1 MKIKG
6 FVLNSI
12 TALFVFSLMLTA
24 CGSAA
29 NGNADQAAKNV
40 TASAGNADKTV
51 EPVTPTPAAEKVVV
65 ADGRDEVTSKEPAAD
80 DTKFA
85 ETEFAA
91 NEAKILD
98 SSTMGCDEDSKG
110 MSVLA
115 TVSGS
120 FTKAGADQKALLYEY
135 CRSGRN
141 FGIGGVIISEGG
153 SAVAHYAFGE
163 NGLFYDMS
171 SIKNLHGKGIDSIV
185 LSAAGMGQGYS
196 SNDVSIFEFTGG
208 TLDFL
213 GSASTY
219 ESNGGAAEKDADIL
233 TTAYRVTVQTGSD
246 PLFYRDTFEQKG
258 GAKDW
263 KEKSKDEK
271 FDLNKETPGRF
282 EKIR

>member
-6 FVLNSI
+6 FLLNSAS
-12 TALFVFSLMLTA
+12 ALFIFTMLLTA

-29 NGNADQAAKNV
+29 KGNAQTAEGDGSAVQPNATVKAA
-40 TASAGNADKTV
+40 
-51 EPVTPTPAAEKVVV
+51 TPTPASEKVVV
-65 ADGRDEVTSKEPAAD
+65 ADGREEVSSKEPAAE

-85 ETEFAA
+85 EAEFTA

-98 SSTMGCDEDSKG
+98 SSSMGCDEDSKG

-120 FTKAGADQKALLYEY
+120 FTKAGAEQKALLYEY

-141 FGIGGVIISEGG
+141 FGIGGVIISEAGA
-153 SAVAHYAFGE
+153 AVAHYAFGE

-171 SIKNLHGKGIDSIV
+171 TIKNLRGKGIDAIV
-185 LSAAGMGQGYS
+185 LSAAGTGQGYTN
-196 SNDVSIFEFTGG
+196 NDVSIFEFADG
-208 TLDFL
+208 TIDFI
-213 GSASTY
+213 GSAGTY
-219 ESNGGAAEKDADIL
+219 ESNGGAAASDADIL
-233 TTAYRVTVQTGSD
+233 TTAYRISVQTGSD
-246 PLFYRDTFEQKG
+246 PIFYRDTFEQNG

-263 KEKSKDEK
+263 KETSKDEK

-282 EKIR
+282 EKVR